1 MRSSAVT
8 ASPVKGR
15 RQGPG
20 GAAGQSSSS
29 PCCRHS
35 SPSATLDLLIFILVL
50 FSCTFLIS
58 SSFSYIFRSLSQIL
72 PSLLRPLADSFNGSP
87 IPYAAGLVVFLA
99 ATFLVAAEI
108 PCGGSGGGGGGEGG
122 EGGEGGGRIRG
133 RRSSWFRW
141 WSNRCGNPQCKGLKK
156 ALEFDVQLQTEES
169 IKAAGSSPAV
179 GVWREI
185 DNLPWKGGDQGNS
198 PEYECLRLELR
209 KMAPPNGRA
218 VLLFRARCG
227 CPIAKLEAWGQKRGR
242 RNKKWVINLPVKL

>member
-1 MRSSAVT
+1 MFGIPSAEMPSSAVT
-8 ASPVKGR
+8 ASPVKAR

-20 GAAGQSSSS
+20 GATGQLSPSSSS

-35 SPSATLDLLIFILVL
+35 SPSATLDLLIFVLVL

-58 SSFSYIFRSLSQIL
+58 SSFAYIFRSLSQIL
-72 PSLLRPLADSFNGSP
+72 PSLVRPLADYFNGSP
-87 IPYAAGLVVFLA
+87 IPYVAGLVVFLA
-99 ATFLVAAEI
+99 AAFLVATEI
-108 PCGGSGGGGGGEGG
+108 PCGGGGG
-122 EGGEGGGRIRG
+122 GGGRIRG
-133 RRSSWFRW
+133 RRSSWIRW
-141 WSNRCGNPQCKGLKK
+141 WSNRCGNPRCKGLKK

-169 IKAAGSSPAV
+169 IKAASASPDS
-179 GVWREI
+179 GMWREI
-185 DNLPWKGGDQGNS
+185 DSLPWKGGDQGNS

-242 RNKKWVINLPVKL
+242 RNKKWAIDLPVKL